1 MNKNLINVEIP
12 QEVANQVVEKLQEVK
27 ALLLPYMAKLT
38 TEERKS
44 LAKMGDKTLA
54 FVSKVME
61 YVETNPKFVP
71 AMMNVEAFKKDFK
84 MNQQMVPFQTLSDQ
98 ISEVVSDTS
107 ILSGNEAYTQALY
120 YYGNVKFFA
129 KTGDAEAKV
138 IYQELSQRFPRGKKS
153 TSEM

>member
-12 QEVANQVVEKLQEVK
+12 QEVATQVVEKLQEVK

-71 AMMNVEAFKKDFK
+71 AMMNVEEFKKDFK
-84 MNQQMVPFQTLSDQ
+84 TNQQMVPFQTLSDQ